1 MFIPKDRMKIITSI
15 IDAGLLSIG
24 IALTDD
30 EMDVVNQLADVAAL
44 VANGDASFLE
54 VSACYSCNPS
64 ANIRPSNCDVCGVS
78 LTNKV
83 K

>member
-1 MFIPKDRMKIITSI
+1 MFIPKNKMMVITSI

-54 VSACYSCNPS
+54 VSACYSCNPC
-64 ANIRPSNCDVCGVS
+64 ANVRPSHCDVCGTS
-78 LTNKV
+78 LTNKA